1 MISFELSDNILEN
14 ISPPPIKKINHIF
27 TFHENRYNNKFSSE
41 DIITQAI
48 YKVMNDKEIKK
59 ILKIFMNKQKNQA
72 LFIHQK
78 ILCTEQKPCELC
90 SYFLILFNVR
100 NIYGKYNMKK

>member
-1 MISFELSDNILEN
+1 MTSSYLSDNILEN
-14 ISPPPIKKINHIF
+14 ISPPSFKKVNHIF
-27 TFHENRYNNKFSSE
+27 TSYENKYNNKFSNE

-48 YKVMNDKEIKK
+48 YKVLDEKEIKK

-72 LFIHQK
+72 LYIHQK

-90 SYFLILFNVR
+90 SYFLILSNVR
-100 NIYGKYNMKK
+100 NIYGKYNMEK